1 MFKSFKRAQKLLK
14 KMLSQNRK
22 SLIGFS
28 LVGLASVLFG
38 SLGYFGLEIMKSGL
52 VVEEMLF
59 WRFSI
64 STILLLPFML
74 LEKFK
79 PISLKTFSL
88 IVFCVAVYSFGAWIY
103 FLAVVEIG
111 TGLSMVLFFIF
122 PVIVCLLNWS
132 VKGEK
137 SSYTTFI
144 SLFFV
149 FIGIFLLASIHVYT
163 VSSFG
168 IICALTSGIGYGAYI
183 FCSESLEISTTQA
196 TFWVCIGSSLFFLI
210 LISSGNSPQILP
222 RMPTDWVNAIIL
234 SILCT
239 LLPIFLL
246 LRAMHYISTTHLSI
260 LSVIEPIATLLIGH
274 YVLRE
279 LITGQQWIGIW
290 IILIS
295 VVLLKLELLLK
306 ETPQIG

>member
-14 KMLSQNRK
+14 KMLSQKRK

-149 FIGIFLLASIHVYT
+149 FNY
-163 VSSFG
+163 
-168 IICALTSGIGYGAYI
+168 
-183 FCSESLEISTTQA
+183 
-196 TFWVCIGSSLFFLI
+196 FFKNINFI
-210 LISSGNSPQILP
+210 L
-222 RMPTDWVNAIIL
+222 
-234 SILCT
+234 
-239 LLPIFLL
+239 
-246 LRAMHYISTTHLSI
+246 
-260 LSVIEPIATLLIGH
+260 
-274 YVLRE
+274 
-279 LITGQQWIGIW
+279 
-290 IILIS
+290 
-295 VVLLKLELLLK
+295 
-306 ETPQIG
+306 

>member
-1 MFKSFKRAQKLLK
+1 MLPQK
-14 KMLSQNRK
+14 RK

>member
-1 MFKSFKRAQKLLK
+1 MLPQK
-14 KMLSQNRK
+14 RK

-28 LVGLASVLFG
+28 LVGLASALFG

-64 STILLLPFML
+64 STIILLPFMC

-88 IVFCVAVYSFGAWIY
+88 IVFCVIVYSFGAWIY

-122 PVIVCLLNWS
+122 PIIVCLLNWA
-132 VKGEK
+132 VKGER
-137 SSYTTFI
+137 SSTTTFI

-168 IICALTSGIGYGAYI
+168 IMCALASGVGYGAYI
-183 FCSESLEISTTQA
+183 FCSESLKISTTQT
-196 TFWVCIGSSLFFLI
+196 TFWVCTGSSLFFLI
-210 LISSGNSPQILP
+210 LIAFGNSSLTLP
-222 RMPTDWVNAIIL
+222 RMPTDWVNAIML

-239 LLPIFLL
+239 LMPIFLL
-246 LRAMHYISTTHLSI
+246 FRAMHYISTTHLSI

-279 LITGQQWIGIW
+279 FITGQQWIGIW

-295 VVLLKLELLLK
+295 VVLLKIELLLK
-306 ETPQIG
+306 KTPQFG